1 MMHDHLPNIFE
12 SYSDQG
18 NGPVVV
24 LLHALV
30 LDHSMFSHQSE
41 SLSKQG
47 FRVITP
53 SYAGHGRSNRLHGEP
68 SVEAMTDQ
76 VFTMLDQLQITEPVI
91 LGGLSMGG
99 YVAFAAW
106 KKFQDRIRG
115 LILMNTRAVPDTTE
129 EAANRLRACTLIR
142 QAKSISPLAATM
154 LPRILGKTTVGY
166 QPDVWQKVARILDLT
181 DVEAACDALL
191 ALSTRPDRRPMLESI
206 DVPTL
211 VLAGEEDVIS
221 TPGEMEQIALG
232 IRGAKFVTIP
242 KVGHLT
248 TLESPD
254 QVSLA
259 LSKFLKTHF

>member
-24 LLHALV
+24 LLHALL

-47 FRVITP
+47 FRVLTP

-68 SVEAMTDQ
+68 SVEAMADQ

-142 QAKSISPLAATM
+142 QAKSQTY
-154 LPRILGKTTVGY
+154 GKKWPGF
-166 QPDVWQKVARILDLT
+166 LT
-181 DVEAACDALL
+181 
-191 ALSTRPDRRPMLESI
+191 SPMLRRLAMLFLHF
-206 DVPTL
+206 PH
-211 VLAGEEDVIS
+211 VLIAGRCLNPLMCQLS
-221 TPGEMEQIALG
+221 FL
-232 IRGAKFVTIP
+232 
-242 KVGHLT
+242 
-248 TLESPD
+248 
-254 QVSLA
+254 QV
-259 LSKFLKTHF
+259 KRT